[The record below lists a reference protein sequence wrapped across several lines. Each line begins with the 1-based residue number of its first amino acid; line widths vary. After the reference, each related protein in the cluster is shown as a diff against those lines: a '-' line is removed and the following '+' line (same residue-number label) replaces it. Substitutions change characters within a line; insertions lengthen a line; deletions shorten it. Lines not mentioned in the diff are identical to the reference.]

1 MSAFLACEASTD
13 VVSAALFVDGELR
26 ATVSRKVAPRSSGS
40 LLELVP
46 PMLKEAGVSF
56 ADLVAGLAIG
66 RGPGSYAGLRTC
78 VATANGWALP
88 FQHRVWAVRSPMA
101 LAAAYFAAHPKA
113 TRCVVAGRARR
124 DTFWRGTFVR
134 AEGAAESFVPAQ
146 DGEFELVPAEPP
158 PEADV
163 LGVPPAAEWIG
174 RLMLA
179 GVPSEEPLPLY
190 MHPAVATPP
199 RFS

>member
-26 ATVSRKVAPRSSGS
+26 ATAQRKIEPRSSGS

-46 PMLKEAGVSF
+46 PMLEKAGIAF
-56 ADLVAGLAIG
+56 ADLDDGLAIG

-88 FQHRVWAVRSPMA
+88 FGHRVWAIRSPMA
-101 LAAAYFAAHPKA
+101 LAAEYFAAHPDA
-113 TRCVVAGRARR
+113 DRCVVAGRARR
-124 DTFWRGTFVR
+124 DTFWRGEFVR
-134 AEGAAESFVPAQ
+134 TKGAAEAFVPEQ
-146 DGEFELVPAEPP
+146 DGEFTLVPAEPT

-163 LGVPPAAEWIG
+163 LCAPPSAEWIG

-179 GVPSEEPLPLY
+179 GVPSDEPLPLY
-190 MHPAVATPP
+190 MHPAVNIPP
-199 RFS
+199 RFA